1 MYPTCMV
8 SSLVSRIS
16 AGLLALGG
24 ATLLFAAD
32 AVLPVFVPGFPVR
45 GAWLGQLL
53 GTAWLGMAT
62 LNWLQRFSLL
72 GGIYGRA
79 IVMANAM
86 LYVAGAT
93 SLIKPLLSG
102 RAPATL
108 LFVFVPMT
116 AMAIAYAALMLRGP
130 FDPLGNRNL

>member
-1 MYPTCMV
+1 MI
-8 SSLVSRIS
+8 SSLVSRLS
-16 AGLLALGG
+16 AGLLLFGG
-24 ATLLFAAD
+24 LALLFAAD
-32 AVLPVFVPGFPVR
+32 AVLPVFVPGFPLR

-86 LYVAGAT
+86 LYFAGAT
-93 SLIKPLLSG
+93 SLIKPLLSA

-108 LFVFVPMT
+108 WFVFVPMT
-116 AMAIAYAALMLRGP
+116 AMAIVYAVLMQRGP
-130 FDPLGNRNL
+130 FDPLGK